1 MVCLSAH
8 ATAPPA
14 PSEGF
19 QALGSLRTYPLT
31 QLRKLCVALRE
42 RMLPWGRPAVQAV
55 VRQALYHLGELT
67 DSAEP
72 ELSWRAGW
80 DAPGGVLDTLC
91 AELEALVADLEP
103 VSGWLRGGGVRAR

>member
-1 MVCLSAH
+1 M
-8 ATAPPA
+8 
-14 PSEGF
+14 
-19 QALGSLRTYPLT
+19 
-31 QLRKLCVALRE
+31 
-42 RMLPWGRPAVQAV
+42 QAV

-103 VSGWLRGGGVRAR
+103 VSGWLRGGGGCARDERLKTTLHKPACRCRASTRLSCCSAR